1 MSASDARD
9 EQRHRVVDAAMR
21 LFADSGFDDVTM
33 AEIAEEAEVA
43 RATVFNYFGSKHA
56 LIEAITDG
64 VLDFYTAMLDAA
76 LADDDT
82 PVPMLMLSL
91 CEDMAKGIESQR
103 RLFRGVFREI
113 ARIQLGIDTGE
124 VSQRAY
130 DQNRERLIL
139 LVERGQ
145 ARGEL
150 ETTSSADAIASA
162 FHSLTNG
169 TITNWLYQDPTSP
182 LSERMRDVAE
192 VFLAPVE
199 IPRPRR
205 SRSKGAR
212 K

>member
-1 MSASDARD
+1 MASNESRD
-9 EQRHRVVDAAMR
+9 DQRQRVVQAAYR
-21 LFADSGFDDVTM
+21 LFAEHGFDDVTM
-33 AEIAEEAEVA
+33 AEIAEEAAVA

-56 LIEAITDG
+56 LIEAITEG

-76 LADDDT
+76 LADEAT
-82 PVPMLMLSL
+82 PTPMLMRAL
-91 CEDMAKGIESQR
+91 CDDMAKGIESQR

-113 ARIQLGIDTGE
+113 ARIQMGLDTGE

-130 DQNRERLIL
+130 EQNREGLLR

-150 ETTSSADAIASA
+150 DTTSSADAIAGA

-182 LSERMRDVAE
+182 LSVRMREAAE

-199 IPRPRR
+199 KPRARRPRT
-205 SRSKGAR
+205 KGTR
-212 K
+212 P